1 MQHGCTCCTPNGLS
15 LHVIRPVA
23 LAEQE
28 GGTIAL
34 CRRQQVLI
42 VTSGRL
48 LDEAGLLVWI
58 RRPEEFANHAHNVTG
73 IAGGAVQVDFK
84 KLGHGSDGAP
94 AWRPKQVGGTKP
106 VRKPY
111 MGRKAWGG

>member
-1 MQHGCTCCTPNGLS
+1 
-15 LHVIRPVA
+15 
-23 LAEQE
+23 
-28 GGTIAL
+28 
-34 CRRQQVLI
+34 
-42 VTSGRL
+42 
-48 LDEAGLLVWI
+48 
-58 RRPEEFANHAHNVTG
+58 VTG